1 MSFHM
6 LWPLRF
12 LQFLTHALSQT
23 WHHWSYFFSPFVNLV
38 GLLKPQEFLFPTPVR
53 DVFTYLVTL
62 LLILQACGFK
72 YVSVNISTII
82 LGSVDLFDSYFN
94 SSQTAGLFQVEHQWL
109 ALLCDFLNNFF
120 QQIQM
125 ILKMDSNHKVKY
137 SKII

>member
-6 LWPLRF
+6 LWPLLF

-94 SSQTAGLFQVEHQWL
+94 SSQTAGLFLVEHQWL

-120 QQIQM
+120 HQIQM